1 MVNHGG
7 SRTNHDICT
16 MVSLDPCPR
25 VESLQLS
32 QQRRPAKWRSK
43 VVLHSET
50 VGVTHMAR
58 YPSRF
63 AMIHSKNRDEEKLRL
78 AKHPSRVSLIDTF
91 KVSRGGDTPTLF
103 FVLNKEAGSVSKS
116 TQSYLHSETVRVTH
130 MTRYPSR
137 FSMIQ
142 SKSPGLH
149 RD

>member
-1 MVNHGG
+1 
-7 SRTNHDICT
+7 
-16 MVSLDPCPR
+16 
-25 VESLQLS
+25 
-32 QQRRPAKWRSK
+32 
-43 VVLHSET
+43 
-50 VGVTHMAR
+50 MAR